1 MAGPKIDKLELRRLL
16 RHGKLQNKIAQLFG
30 VTTAAIS
37 KAKKGL
43 TMKGDH
49 KKFTGK
55 DLCSLNKVV
64 LLVVP
69 SLSPRATW
77 VWTKVSR
84 RILKHFR
91 CNSGF
96 LPVHPQR
103 TYDMYDLSD
112 GKFNPRVFYCTDGH
126 KKARLDTTF
135 FQCFFD

>member
-1 MAGPKIDKLELRRLL
+1 MAGPKIDKLKLRRLL
-16 RHGKLQNKIAQLFG
+16 RHGKLQNEIAQLFG
-30 VTTAAIS
+30 VTKGAIS
-37 KAKKGL
+37 TAK
-43 TMKGDH
+43 KGDH

-55 DLCSLNKVV
+55 DLCSLNKVAP
-64 LLVVP
+64 LVVP

-77 VWTKVSR
+77 AWTKVSR

-103 TYDMYDLSD
+103 THDMYDLSD
-112 GKFNPRVFYCTDGH
+112 GKFNPRASYCTDGH

-135 FQCFFD
+135 FSMLF